1 MAAEQLREQLAEMSL
16 KSEEAR
22 AREKATHD
30 ALQSKA
36 AGAEARAQGV
46 EAEAAASVAKAEAA
60 LAEAKAQR
68 DEAGLKLVKLQ
79 AKLEDL
85 EGSAALELTVGPAL
99 TALPSLHCRALVGFG
114 MVCAWR
120 GARGGR
126 AWGGPAAQS
135 PGSGLRACVPATLRG
150 VDGVTRVLPP
160 PGARGDGGGERH
172 ERGGGALGRARG
184 ARDRA

>member
-16 KSEEAR
+16 KSEKAR

-68 DEAGLKLVKLQ
+68 DKAGLKLVKLQ

-126 AWGGPAAQS
+126 A
-135 PGSGLRACVPATLRG
+135 
-150 VDGVTRVLPP
+150 
-160 PGARGDGGGERH
+160 
-172 ERGGGALGRARG
+172 LGRANSPESRKRAEG
-184 ARDRA
+184 VCACDPAWGGWRHQSITPTRRAWRRRWRAPRARRRRAWPSARRA

>member
-99 TALPSLHCRALVGFG
+99 TALPSRRCRALVGLG

-135 PGSGLRACVPATLRG
+135 PGGGLRAVCACDPAWGGWRHQSITP
-150 VDGVTRVLPP
+150 TRRAWRRRWSAP
-160 PGARGDGGGERH
+160 
-172 ERGGGALGRARG
+172 RARRRRAWPS
-184 ARDRA
+184 ARRA